1 MNIIKAAHI
10 FYEYM
15 VRDENDKVI
24 ETTKA
29 LNDLSLD
36 IEEGSFVCLL
46 GHNGCGKSTFAKL
59 INALNLPK
67 EGF

>member
-29 LNDLSLD
+29 LNDLSLE
-36 IEEGSFVCLL
+36 I
-46 GHNGCGKSTFAKL
+46 
-59 INALNLPK
+59 
-67 EGF
+67 